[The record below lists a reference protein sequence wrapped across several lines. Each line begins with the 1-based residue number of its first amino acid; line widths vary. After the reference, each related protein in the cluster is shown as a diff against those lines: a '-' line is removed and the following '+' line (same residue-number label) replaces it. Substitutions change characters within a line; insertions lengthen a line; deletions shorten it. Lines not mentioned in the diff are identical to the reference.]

1 MDRYTIIMDQ
11 KNQYFYKWSILC
23 KLIYRIN
30 AIPIKISVDFFYT
43 NLQADLKHI
52 EICKKIEYVKKKKL
66 KEQEQND
73 STTLPDFKFDYNAT
87 VNKTV
92 ILELGYTNRTMKLI
106 MPNFIIF

>member
-1 MDRYTIIMDQ
+1 M
-11 KNQYFYKWSILC
+11 L
-23 KLIYRIN
+23 
-30 AIPIKISVDFFYT
+30 
-43 NLQADLKHI
+43 
-52 EICKKIEYVKKKKL
+52 KKKKL

-73 STTLPDFKFDYNAT
+73 ITTLPDFKFDYNAT